1 MLSQGECVPE
11 DRGEDEL
18 LSAVGGEVFVI
29 VKYLCVFQVLA
40 CAFVGE
46 IDRGGRRGGI
56 NYAATK
62 VNETKSCIA
71 IGNTQL
77 TQNVSYKCNL

>member
-1 MLSQGECVPE
+1 MVESRASCLLSQGECVPE

-29 VKYLCVFQVLA
+29 AKYLCVFQVLA

-46 IDRGGRRGGI
+46 IDRGGR
-56 NYAATK
+56 
-62 VNETKSCIA
+62 NEPPLHKLL
-71 IGNTQL
+71 GN
-77 TQNVSYKCNL
+77 KGK